1 MKARALLLLISL
13 MLVGCG
19 GGGKGPI
26 QPPSNP
32 PNNPPSQ
39 PSDVITYIIGPS
51 EVKSGDVANLEL
63 TTGDSVKDQIL
74 AEADV
79 SWSYQ
84 PKDPSILFQK
94 LQDSRNWQV
103 TFPEVSVRT
112 IYTISFLAVNVE
124 LNMRFTG
131 STQIVVNPKPVVNP
145 PKVTIYY
152 PWESMPETRV
162 VGPGVKLQIVG
173 QIRQGTNTVV
183 KLEILVD
190 DRVVLTI
197 PNPDY
202 EFRFDLEEFGVP
214 GTKPL
219 IIRAIDS
226 SGVAGES
233 SVEIINDPAELERLA
248 RDFLLKYA
256 TVNGRVVR
264 FMSLSDGPPSK
275 PIKVLVNR
283 ALEPYLETIRQGV
296 DFWTRYTGLSFVVEI
311 TQKDDLKAPEDYGSI
326 LLRLETVDTN
336 SYAKTWK
343 FYTDEDAV
351 YKVGIGLVALYRG
364 WLTSANELK
373 ALIVAH
379 ELGHV
384 LLVPDSREG
393 HTTNGSFMDAGAT
406 EWNFHPYMQLAV
418 RILYSKNPGESL

>member
-1 MKARALLLLISL
+1 P
-13 MLVGCG
+13 V
-19 GGGKGPI
+19 
-26 QPPSNP
+26 QPPTPP
-32 PNNPPSQ
+32 PNNLPTESP
-39 PSDVITYIIGPS
+39 TRTTRIIAPI
-51 EVKSGDVANLEL
+51 EVLAGESVYVEL
-63 TTGDSVKDQIL
+63 TTDNPDHDKIL
-74 AEADV
+74 ASSKVNWD
-79 SWSYQ
+79 WT
-84 PKDPSILFQK
+84 PNIPSLRFQK

-131 STQIVVNPKPVVNP
+131 STQIVVNPKPIVNP

-152 PWESMPETRV
+152 PWENMPETRV

-256 TVNGRVVR
+256 CTWDGQVVR
-264 FMSLSDGPPSK
+264 FGDREDGPFAK
-275 PIKVLVNR
+275 PVRVYLWPEVI
-283 ALEPYLETIRQGV
+283 PYHSIVEEACE
-296 DFWTRYTGLSFVVEI
+296 FWTRYTGIQFQVIEVPTLPTQIPLPCIVILGELNKSTTAAAITKKLYDSAVALKVVEGDI
-311 TQKDDLKAPEDYGSI
+311 T
-326 LLRLETVDTN
+326 
-336 SYAKTWK
+336 
-343 FYTDEDAV
+343 
-351 YKVGIGLVALYRG
+351 LYQG
-364 WLTSANELK
+364 WLTLTDELK
-373 ALIVAH
+373 SLVIAH

-384 LLVPDSREG
+384 LLPAPNGGVDGKG
-393 HTTNGSFMDAGAT
+393 HTADGHLMDRNGGNGLLA
-406 EWNFHPYMQLAV
+406 PYHQLAFK
-418 RILYSKNPGESL
+418 ILYSHSPGDPL

>member
-131 STQIVVNPKPVVNP
+131 STQIVVNPKPIVNP

-152 PWESMPETRV
+152 PWENMLETRV

-202 EFRFDLEEFGVP
+202 EFRFDLEEFGIP
-214 GTKPL
+214 GTKSL

-256 TVNGRVVR
+256 CTWDGRVVR
-264 FMSLSDGPPSK
+264 FGDREDGPFAK
-275 PIKVLVNR
+275 PVRVYLWPEVI
-283 ALEPYLETIRQGV
+283 PYHSIVEEACE
-296 DFWTRYTGLSFVVEI
+296 FWTRYTGIQFQVIDVPSI
-311 TQKDDLKAPEDYGSI
+311 PEDTLPAPAIVIFGKFDMY
-326 LLRLETVDTN
+326 TN
-336 SYAKTWK
+336 
-343 FYTDEDAV
+343 AV
-351 YKVGIGLVALYRG
+351 AITKRGYDPVTRNKVKEGDITLYQG
-364 WLTSANELK
+364 WLTLTDELK
-373 ALIVAH
+373 SLVIAH

-384 LLVPDSREG
+384 LLIPDNNAY
-393 HTTNGSFMDAGAT
+393 HTKNGSFLDASPRPYI
-406 EWNFHPYMQLAV
+406 HPFMQKAIHL
-418 RILYSKNPGESL
+418 LYAHQPEDPL